1 MPLNLVNT
9 LSELVALPSVN
20 PMGRDVRGPEF
31 FEHRVTDYL
40 QSLFQRLG
48 LPYQRQTV
56 HPGRD
61 NIVARLDGATSPLE
75 GGQLILLEAHQDT
88 VPVDG
93 MTIEPWTPV
102 VRDGRLYGRGAC
114 DIKGGMTAMLGALA
128 RLAEERPAGMPT
140 IIMAATVNE
149 EHGFSGATALTR
161 LWSEPGSII
170 RRQPDVAVVAEPT
183 ELQVVVAH
191 KGVVR
196 WRLNTRGRA
205 THSSQPHLGV
215 NAIFKM
221 APVLQAL
228 ERYQLEVAPG
238 LGNHRLCGHPTL
250 SVGTITGGVSVNTV
264 PDRATIEI
272 DRRLIPGEKPQE
284 ARQHAIDFL
293 SAQLADLAPVEHEAP
308 FLIGVGLMDATNG
321 PLAERM
327 VSAARGAGIDCHAV
341 GVPYGTNA
349 AATGAAGVPSI
360 VFGPGSI
367 DQAHTADEWLALD
380 QLDQASEALYRFARA
395 GL

>member
-1 MPLNLVNT
+1 MSLNLVNT

-20 PMGRDVRGPEF
+20 PMGRDLQGPEF

-40 QSLFQRLG
+40 QSLFRELG
-48 LPYQRQTV
+48 LPFQRQTV
-56 HPGRD
+56 HPGRE
-61 NIVARLDGATSPLE
+61 NIAARLDGEVSPLE

-93 MTIEPWTPV
+93 MTIEPWSPV

-114 DIKGGMTAMLGALA
+114 DIKGGLTAMLGAVA
-128 RLAEERPAGMPT
+128 RLAEQRPAGMPT

-149 EHGFSGATALTR
+149 EHGYSGATALTR
-161 LWSEPGSII
+161 LWSEPDSIFP
-170 RRQPDVAVVAEPT
+170 RRPDVAVVAEPT

-196 WRLNTRGRA
+196 WRLNTQGRA

-228 ERYQLEVAPG
+228 ERYQLEVARD
-238 LGNHRLCGHPTL
+238 LGSHPLCGHPTL
-250 SVGTITGGVSVNTV
+250 SVGTISGGVSVNTV

-272 DRRLIPGEKPQE
+272 DRRLIPGEIPSD
-284 ARQHAIDFL
+284 ARQHVIDFL
-293 SAQLADLAPVEHEAP
+293 SAQLAADSAVEHEPP
-308 FLIGVGLMDATNG
+308 FLIGVGLQDAANG
-321 PLAERM
+321 PLGESM
-327 VSAARGAGIDCHAV
+327 VRAARSAGIDCRAV

-349 AATGAAGVPSI
+349 AAIAAAGVPSI

-367 DQAHTADEWLALD
+367 DQAHTADEWLSLD
-380 QLDQASEALYRFARA
+380 QLDRASEALYRFARA